1 MAVTPPT
8 VPSGKALRR
17 LIPFALDPLKGFDRY
32 FQEYGPSFFLKAG
45 RGRRT
50 LVTVDPQVAQAALQR
65 EHKYFEKS
73 EIQSDQM
80 AKYLGR
86 GLLTNNGSDW
96 LRQRRL
102 IQPGFH
108 RKRLLELIQGM
119 QAECNRIGDET
130 LAPAARSGRAIE
142 VHELMTV
149 LTFRII
155 ARAIF
160 TDGFSPKQTTEFS
173 EAVTRIQ
180 SFIIYPIRLPFMRP
194 IYRLIGQE
202 QKYRKLAGDIGLK
215 LLDRVNERR
224 AATAPKSDLLQMLL
238 DSRYEDTGE
247 PMNDQQLIDEIMIIF
262 AAGHETS
269 ANALT
274 WTIHLLMQHEDIL
287 ERCREEAQSVMPNG
301 TADLEKLSKLKYI
314 QQVLEES
321 MRLYPPAWVTDRIA
335 TQAVEVAGI
344 KLRKNEVVVPYIYG
358 LHRSEAI
365 YDAPAVFDPDRM
377 TTEKKR
383 NRHPFSYIPFGGGP
397 RLCIGHH
404 FAMMEMKLVLAYC
417 LQNWDFRRWKHSPN
431 AIQPKALLTLRPNG
445 QVNAFFR
452 PLSPKVLT

>member
-1 MAVTPPT
+1 MATTPPT
-8 VPSGKALRR
+8 VPSSKALRR
-17 LIPFALDPLKGFDRY
+17 LIPFALNPLKGFDRY
-32 FQEYGPSFFLKAG
+32 IREYGSSFFLKAG
-45 RGRRT
+45 RDRRT
-50 LVTVDPQVAQAALQR
+50 LITIDPEVAQAALQR
-65 EHKYFEKS
+65 EHKHFEKS

-96 LRQRRL
+96 LRQRKL

-108 RKRLLELIQGM
+108 RKRLVELIQGM
-119 QAECNRIGDET
+119 QAECKRIGSET
-130 LAPAARSGRAIE
+130 LATSDKSGRPVE

-160 TDGFSPKQTTEFS
+160 TDGFSSDQTNEFS

-194 IYRLIGQE
+194 VYKLIGQE
-202 QKYRKLAGDIGLK
+202 KKYRDLAREIGQQ
-215 LLDRVNERR
+215 LLARANERR
-224 AATAPKSDLLQMLL
+224 ASGESKSDLLQMLL

-247 PMNDQQLIDEIMIIF
+247 PMSDQRLIDEIMIIF

-274 WTIHLLMQHEDIL
+274 WTLHLLMNHPDIL
-287 ERCREEAQSVMPNG
+287 DRCRHEVLTVMPDG
-301 TADLEKLSKLKYI
+301 EADLDRLSKLKYI

-335 TQAVEVAGI
+335 TQEVEVAGI

-358 LHRSEAI
+358 LHRSGAI
-365 YDAPAVFDPDRM
+365 YTDPHVFDPDRM
-377 TTEKKR
+377 ASEKKR
-383 NRHPFSYIPFGGGP
+383 SRHPFSLIPFGGGP

-404 FAMMEMKLVLAYC
+404 FAMMEMKLVLAYI
-417 LQNWDFRRWKHSPN
+417 LQYWDFRRSDSSPDTVT
-431 AIQPKALLTLRPNG
+431 PKALLTLRPDGPING
-445 QVNAFFR
+445 VFR
-452 PLSPKVLT
+452 SRI